1 MSYIYLNPTEEI
13 MLPKS
18 NLFRAFCVFCFCL
31 SLSVFALADTIRLKD
46 GSIIKGKIVS
56 FGGGKFVVMIGDGSR
71 SRQMSFNAD
80 EIEKITFDNQT
91 IPTTVAKS
99 TNDASYQK
107 TPPTIT
113 KSGDN
118 TVITVGNKTAKTP
131 PVTTQQTS
139 QTDDEEVIDDVPE
152 TNTTSTKTTNVKPI
166 EIGVKVLADNTSN
179 GWSNSGWVVKKGQKI
194 KITANGRVSL
204 GNGRYASPTGISSL
218 PDAEKLMKTQPTG
231 SLIAV
236 IGDDNNDFIYV
247 GQTVEFT
254 ATRDGALFLGVN
266 EGNLNDNTGA
276 FDVKVEIDPSM

>member
-1 MSYIYLNPTEEI
+1 

-18 NLFRAFCVFCFCL
+18 SLFRAFCVFCFCL

-56 FGGGKFVVMIGDGSR
+56 FGGGKFVVMIGEGSR
-71 SRQMSFNAD
+71 QRQMSFNAE

-91 IPTTVAKS
+91 MPTTVAKS
-99 TNDASYQK
+99 TNDSNYQK
-107 TPPTIT
+107 TPPTVS
-113 KSGDN
+113 KNGDN
-118 TVITVGNKTAKTP
+118 TIITVGNNNPANP
-131 PVTTQQTS
+131 SANNSQTS
-139 QTDDEEVIDDVPE
+139 QTETEEVIDDVPE
-152 TNTTSTKTTNVKPI
+152 TNTVPVRTENIKPI
-166 EIGVKVLADNTSN
+166 EINLKVLADNTSN

-218 PDAEKLMKTQPTG
+218 PDNEKLLKTQPTG

-236 IGDDNNDFIYV
+236 IGDDNNEFIYI
-247 GQTVEFT
+247 GLSNEFV

-276 FDVKVEIDPSM
+276 FDVKIEIDPTM

>member
-1 MSYIYLNPTEEI
+1 

-18 NLFRAFCVFCFCL
+18 SLFRLLSVFCLCL
-31 SLSVFALADTIRLKD
+31 SLTVFAFGDTIRLKD

-56 FGGGKFVVMIGDGSR
+56 FGGGKFVVLIGDGTR
-71 SRQMSFNAD
+71 QRQMSFNSD
-80 EIEKITFDNQT
+80 EVEKIEFDNQA
-91 IPTTVAKS
+91 IPVSMVKTS
-99 TNDASYQK
+99 NDNSYEK

-113 KSGDN
+113 KNGDN
-118 TVITVGNKTAKTP
+118 TVITVGSNKQNTP
-131 PVTTQQTS
+131 PKQQQQQQTPPPVAE
-139 QTDDEEVIDDVPE
+139 DDEVIDD
-152 TNTTSTKTTNVKPI
+152 TSNTAPQTPRTDDIKPI
-166 EIGVKVLADNTSN
+166 QINVKVLADNTSN

-194 KITANGRVSL
+194 KISANGRVSL

-218 PDAEKLMKTQPTG
+218 PDTDKLMKAQPTG

-247 GQTVEFT
+247 GQGYEFT

-276 FDVKVEIDPSM
+276 FDVTVEIDPTL